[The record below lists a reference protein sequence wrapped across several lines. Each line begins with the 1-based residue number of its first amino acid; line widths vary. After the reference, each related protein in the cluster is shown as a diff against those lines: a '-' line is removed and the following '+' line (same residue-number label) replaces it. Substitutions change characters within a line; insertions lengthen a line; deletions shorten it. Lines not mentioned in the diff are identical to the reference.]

1 MPAAIARHAWPRAG
15 CARPAAQKAG
25 QLRGVLHRHVEAGH
39 GARGGAVHGDQA
51 IETVR
56 RFVGQRHQKRRHPP
70 VALPRCV
77 RGQRAVAGQRHRRA
91 QQTLLHPK
99 PHQGRADRCA
109 GAAARP
115 VAVALLPSPPS
126 QACSRSRRRA
136 AGWCRM
142 CRQLDLFSE
151 AIVAIDGSK
160 FKAVNNRDKNFT
172 PNKIQAG
179 WSRSRPALIATADDP
194 RPPQIASSRHSES
207 LRRYFFTRPRSLPA
221 IDISAIRESPLPV
234 RTSSDRHQ

>member
-1 MPAAIARHAWPRAG
+1 
-15 CARPAAQKAG
+15 
-25 QLRGVLHRHVEAGH
+25 
-39 GARGGAVHGDQA
+39 
-51 IETVR
+51 
-56 RFVGQRHQKRRHPP
+56 
-70 VALPRCV
+70 
-77 RGQRAVAGQRHRRA
+77 
-91 QQTLLHPK
+91 
-99 PHQGRADRCA
+99 
-109 GAAARP
+109 
-115 VAVALLPSPPS
+115 
-126 QACSRSRRRA
+126 
-136 AGWCRM
+136 M